1 MNKFNLQFFA
11 EPGPVVTNPTL
22 DRDRRAIDCSKTIT
36 QLIPEADPYAVILM
50 RARKEATDT
59 AEFIWFDD
67 EPVGW
72 WTQINDSTLNDAS
85 ANTTTLY
92 VNDASLFAVND
103 ILKVP
108 RTGEVL
114 RVTEVTA
121 TDVSQYVK
129 VVRGYGTTTA
139 AQILHE
145 DWLMRIGNAMEE
157 NSNAPASKLN
167 QPQKFTNYTQ
177 IVRTPFDES
186 MTSAHEKKRVGG
198 KERTRLRAKKLLE
211 HRLDIARISLWGEKK
226 EDLSSGK
233 PRRMTAGINSFIQ
246 TNRKDA
252 GGGLTEAEWENFL
265 EMGFS
270 YGSKTKL
277 FVCSRTVGAAINM
290 IAQSKIITTSGEETY
305 GIRLPKYRSFH
316 GDVIIAVDRSLE
328 NAYAGY
334 GFLLDMKNIAYRP
347 LNGRDTKLHSNIQA
361 NDVDG
366 WVDEYLTEFGM
377 TVRQEKTHAV
387 LFGVTGFA
395 AAGGAGGTGS

>member
-1 MNKFNLQFFA
+1 MDKFNMQFFA
-11 EPGPVVTNPTL
+11 EPGPVVTTTL
-22 DRDRRAIDCSKTIT
+22 DRDRRAIDCSKVIT
-36 QLIPEADPYAVILM
+36 QLIPSADPYAVLLM
-50 RARKEATDT
+50 KERKEATDT

-72 WTQINDSTLNDAS
+72 WTKAS
-85 ANTTTLY
+85 AAADDTATNIN
-92 VNDASLFAVND
+92 VVDGSIFATHD

-108 RTGEVL
+108 RTSEVL
-114 RVTEVTA
+114 RVTA
-121 TDVSQYVK
+121 TNANVLT
-129 VVRGYGTTTA
+129 VVRGYGTTASA
-139 AQILHE
+139 AIEAE
-145 DWLMRIGNAMEE
+145 DWLVRIGNAMEE

-177 IVRTPFDES
+177 IVRTTFDES
-186 MTSAHEKKRVGG
+186 MTSAHEIKRVGG

-211 HRLDIARISLWGEKK
+211 HRLDIARISIWGEKK

-246 TNRKDA
+246 TNRKDV
-252 GGGLTEAEWENFL
+252 GGSLTEAEWENFL

-277 FVCSRTVGAAINM
+277 FVCSRTVGGAINM
-290 IAQSKIITTSGEETY
+290 IAQNKIITTSGEEIY

-334 GFLLDMKNIAYRP
+334 GFLLDMKNIVYRP
-347 LNGRDTKLHSNIQA
+347 LNGRDTKLHPNIQA

-377 TVRQEKTHAV
+377 MVRQEKTHAV
-387 LFGVTGFA
+387 LFGVTGFS
-395 AAGGAGGTGS
+395 AG

>member
-1 MNKFNLQFFA
+1 MDKFNLQFFA
-11 EPGPVVTNPTL
+11 EPGPVVTTTL

-36 QLIPEADPYAVILM
+36 QLIPSADPYAVILM
-50 RARKEATDT
+50 KARKEATDT

-72 WTQINDSTLNDAS
+72 WTKAAAAADDTATNINVVDGSI
-85 ANTTTLY
+85 
-92 VNDASLFAVND
+92 FATHD

-108 RTGEVL
+108 RTSEVL
-114 RVTEVTA
+114 RVTA
-121 TDVSQYVK
+121 TNANVLTVA
-129 VVRGYGTTTA
+129 RGYGTTASA
-139 AQILHE
+139 AIEAE
-145 DWLMRIGNAMEE
+145 DWLVRIGNAMEE

-177 IVRTPFDES
+177 IVRTTFDES
-186 MTSAHEKKRVGG
+186 MTSAHEAKRVGG

-211 HRLDIARISLWGEKK
+211 HRLDIARISIWGEKK

-246 TNRKDA
+246 TNRKDV
-252 GGGLTEAEWENFL
+252 GGGLTEAEWESFL

-277 FVCSRTVGAAINM
+277 FVCSRTVGGAINM
-290 IAQSKIITTSGEETY
+290 IAQNKIITTSGEETY

-334 GFLLDMKNIAYRP
+334 GFLLDMGNIQYRP
-347 LNGRDTKLHSNIQA
+347 LNGRDTKLRPDIQA
-361 NDVDG
+361 NDADG

-395 AAGGAGGTGS
+395 AG

>member
-1 MNKFNLQFFA
+1 MDKFNLQFFA
-11 EPGPVVTNPTL
+11 EPGPVVTTTL
-22 DRDRRAIDCSKTIT
+22 DRDRLAIDCSKTIT

-59 AEFIWFDD
+59 SEFIWFDD

-72 WTQINDSTLNDAS
+72 WTQINDADLNDAA
-85 ANTTTLY
+85 ANTATLK
-92 VNDASLFAVND
+92 VKDASLFAVND

-114 RVTEVTA
+114 RVTEATA
-121 TDVSQYVK
+121 TDESQQVV
-129 VVRGYGTTTA
+129 VVRGYGTTA
-139 AQILHE
+139 AAKLLNE
-145 DWLMRIGNAMEE
+145 DWLMRIGNAMEQ

-177 IVRTPFDES
+177 IVRTTFDES
-186 MTSAHEKKRVGG
+186 MTSAHEVKRVGG

-226 EDLSSGK
+226 EDLTGGK
-233 PRRMTAGINSFIQ
+233 PRRMTAGINSFI
-246 TNRKDA
+246 TKRKDM
-252 GGGLTEAEWENFL
+252 GGGMTEAEWEAFL
-265 EMGFS
+265 EEGFE

-277 FVCSRTVGAAINM
+277 LVCSRTVGGAINM
-290 IAQSKIITTSGEETY
+290 IAQNKIVTSSGEETY

-334 GFLLDMKNIAYRP
+334 GFLLDMKNIKYRP
-347 LNGRDTKLHSNIQA
+347 LNGRDTKLHPNIQA

-377 TVRQEKTHAV
+377 MVRQPKTHAV
-387 LFGVTGFA
+387 LFNCTGYQP
-395 AAGGAGGTGS
+395 

>member
-11 EPGPVVTNPTL
+11 EPGPVVTDTL

-36 QLIPEADPYAVILM
+36 QLIPQADPYAVILM

-72 WTQINDSTLNDAS
+72 WTQIDDANISDSGADTVTLN
-85 ANTTTLY
+85 

-114 RVTEVTA
+114 RVTEVIA
-121 TDVSQYVK
+121 TDVSQQVK

-177 IVRTPFDES
+177 IVRTPF
-186 MTSAHEKKRVGG
+186 R
-198 KERTRLRAKKLLE
+198 
-211 HRLDIARISLWGEKK
+211 
-226 EDLSSGK
+226 
-233 PRRMTAGINSFIQ
+233 
-246 TNRKDA
+246 
-252 GGGLTEAEWENFL
+252 
-265 EMGFS
+265 
-270 YGSKTKL
+270 
-277 FVCSRTVGAAINM
+277 
-290 IAQSKIITTSGEETY
+290 
-305 GIRLPKYRSFH
+305 
-316 GDVIIAVDRSLE
+316 
-328 NAYAGY
+328 
-334 GFLLDMKNIAYRP
+334 
-347 LNGRDTKLHSNIQA
+347 
-361 NDVDG
+361 
-366 WVDEYLTEFGM
+366 
-377 TVRQEKTHAV
+377 
-387 LFGVTGFA
+387 
-395 AAGGAGGTGS
+395 

>member
-1 MNKFNLQFFA
+1 MMNKFNLQFFA
-11 EPGPVVTNPTL
+11 EPGPVVTTTL

-36 QLIPEADPYAVILM
+36 QLIPQADPYAVILM

-72 WTQINDSTLNDAS
+72 WTKAS
-85 ANTTTLY
+85 AAA
-92 VNDASLFAVND
+92 DATATNINVVDGSIFATHD

-108 RTGEVL
+108 RTSEVL
-114 RVTEVTA
+114 RVTA
-121 TDVSQYVK
+121 TNENVLT
-129 VVRGYGTTTA
+129 VVRGYGTTA
-139 AQILHE
+139 SAEIE
-145 DWLMRIGNAMEE
+145 EGDWLVRIGNAMEE

-211 HRLDIARISLWGEKK
+211 HRLDIARISIWGEKK
-226 EDLSSGK
+226 EDLSGGK

-246 TNRKDA
+246 TNRKDM
-252 GGGLTEAEWENFL
+252 GGPLTEAEWENFL

-290 IAQSKIITTSGEETY
+290 IAQNKIITTSDEEIY

-334 GFLLDMKNIAYRP
+334 GFLLDMKNIVYRP

-377 TVRQEKTHAV
+377 MVRQEKTHAV

-395 AAGGAGGTGS
+395 AG

>member
-11 EPGPVVTNPTL
+11 EPGPVVTTTL

-36 QLIPEADPYAVILM
+36 QLIPQADPYAVILM

-72 WTQINDSTLNDAS
+72 WTKAS
-85 ANTTTLY
+85 AAA
-92 VNDASLFAVND
+92 DATATNINVEDGSIFATHD

-108 RTGEVL
+108 RTSEVL
-114 RVTEVTA
+114 RVTA
-121 TDVSQYVK
+121 TNENVLT
-129 VVRGYGTTTA
+129 VVRGYGTTASA
-139 AQILHE
+139 AIE
-145 DWLMRIGNAMEE
+145 EGDWLVRIGNAMEE
-157 NSNAPASKLN
+157 NSNAPVSKLN

-211 HRLDIARISLWGEKK
+211 HRLDIARISIWGEKK

-246 TNRKDA
+246 TNRKDM
-252 GGGLTEAEWENFL
+252 GGPLTEAEWENFL

-290 IAQSKIITTSGEETY
+290 IAQNKIITTSGEETY

-377 TVRQEKTHAV
+377 MVRQEKTHAV

-395 AAGGAGGTGS
+395 AG

>member
-1 MNKFNLQFFA
+1 MMNKFNLQFFA
-11 EPGPVVTNPTL
+11 EPGPVVTTTL

-36 QLIPEADPYAVILM
+36 QLIPQADPYAVILM

-72 WTQINDSTLNDAS
+72 WTKTSAAADATATNINVVDGSI
-85 ANTTTLY
+85 
-92 VNDASLFAVND
+92 FATHD

-108 RTGEVL
+108 RTSEVL
-114 RVTEVTA
+114 RVTA
-121 TDVSQYVK
+121 TNENVLT
-129 VVRGYGTTTA
+129 VVRGYGTTASA
-139 AQILHE
+139 AIE
-145 DWLMRIGNAMEE
+145 EGDWLVRIGNAMEE

-211 HRLDIARISLWGEKK
+211 HRLDIARISIWGEKK

-246 TNRKDA
+246 TNRKDM
-252 GGGLTEAEWENFL
+252 GGPLTEAEWENFL

-290 IAQSKIITTSGEETY
+290 IAQNKIITTSGEETY

-334 GFLLDMKNIAYRP
+334 GFLLDMKNIVYRP

-377 TVRQEKTHAV
+377 MVRQEKTHAV

-395 AAGGAGGTGS
+395 EG

>member
-11 EPGPVVTNPTL
+11 EPGPVVTTTL

-36 QLIPEADPYAVILM
+36 QLIPQADPYAVILM

-72 WTQINDSTLNDAS
+72 WTKAS
-85 ANTTTLY
+85 AAA
-92 VNDASLFAVND
+92 DATATNINVVDGSIFATHD

-108 RTGEVL
+108 RTSEVL
-114 RVTEVTA
+114 RVTA
-121 TDVSQYVK
+121 TNANVLT
-129 VVRGYGTTTA
+129 VVRGYGTTASA
-139 AQILHE
+139 AIEAE
-145 DWLMRIGNAMEE
+145 DWLVRIGNAMEE

-211 HRLDIARISLWGEKK
+211 HRLDIARISIWGEKK

-246 TNRKDA
+246 TNRKDM
-252 GGGLTEAEWENFL
+252 GGPLTEAEWEKFL

-290 IAQSKIITTSGEETY
+290 IAQNKIITTSGEETY
-305 GIRLPKYRSFH
+305 GIRLPMYRSFH

-377 TVRQEKTHAV
+377 MVRQEKTHAV

-395 AAGGAGGTGS
+395 AGGQ